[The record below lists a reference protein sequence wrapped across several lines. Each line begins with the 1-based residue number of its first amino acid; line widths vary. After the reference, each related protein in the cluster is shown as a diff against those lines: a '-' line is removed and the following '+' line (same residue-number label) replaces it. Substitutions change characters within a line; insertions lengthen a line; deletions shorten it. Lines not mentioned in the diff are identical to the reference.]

1 MSDPDKVILRKLD
14 ELKVSNEMTRAIQK
28 FVDVVSE
35 EDMSIQLEIKRANQ
49 EPDSLNKMAK
59 LAELKIRA
67 NQINRIRKKVRK
79 ILSDLVNILV
89 IASIDVPKN

>member
-35 EDMSIQLEIKRANQ
+35 EELEIKRANQ